1 MSDTLNA
8 PVNALGGARSQG
20 FVSIEELPPI
30 GMVILRGDFTA
41 SKFKSAVKKS
51 AGVAIPALRQVAQAG
66 DNTLCWMSPDELLL
80 VTGYDSAA
88 DKKAALDKAL
98 SGQHFMAEVVSDAR
112 AMFRVIGQPAQ
123 VRELI
128 AKPAPVDMS
137 ADAFAPGD
145 IRRSHIGQ
153 VAAAF
158 WMVDDNTLHLVC
170 FRSVARYVFDLLD
183 ISATKGSEVGLFA

>member
-1 MSDTLNA
+1 MSDTVNA

-20 FVSIEELPPI
+20 FALIEELPPI
-30 GMVILRGDFTA
+30 GMLTLRGDFTA

-51 AGVAIPALRQVAQAG
+51 AGVAIPAQRQVAQAG

-98 SGQHFMAEVVSDAR
+98 SGQHYMAEVVSDAR

-123 VRELI
+123 IGELI
-128 AKPAPVDMS
+128 AKLAPVDMS
-137 ADAFAPGD
+137 ADVFKPGD

-158 WMVDDNTLHLVC
+158 WLVDDNTLHLVC